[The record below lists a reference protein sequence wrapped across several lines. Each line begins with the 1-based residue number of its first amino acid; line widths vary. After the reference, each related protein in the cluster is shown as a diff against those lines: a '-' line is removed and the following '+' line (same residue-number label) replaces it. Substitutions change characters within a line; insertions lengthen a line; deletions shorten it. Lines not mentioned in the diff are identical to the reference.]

1 MRRNLLVLLI
11 LLVCVAPGFAQDA
24 AIQVSA
30 IEIIGNQTT
39 KEWVILRELQFDAE
53 DRVTREELD
62 RARLRL
68 LSLGI
73 FNNVRIDTDDEGV
86 VTIQVS
92 EQFRYIPVFDVSPV
106 EGTINDAL
114 TKPGDAMKILVVTFG
129 AADINHRGTSAL
141 AAATAQVGART
152 GFSLD
157 YSSRWLSPSLP
168 IVLRFGGRAVRVSN
182 RHASVLGYEL
192 KSKSE
197 VAYVEVA
204 TRRGAPSRIGLQF
217 LYQGLHESDEYPAQ
231 GRDYSSLF
239 INPFVAL
246 DRRNLEWYPTE
257 GIYARTDIEYVLDSP
272 DFVRSRGIAAAY
284 VPFAKGGRGPSIA
297 ARLYGG
303 ISDSKTPAWA
313 HYYFGFAD
321 EVRGY
326 ASEQAEAANFLS
338 GEMELRFPITREI
351 TYDVPLVG
359 RYGQDIP
366 FWLGGALFVER
377 AQLSLDGA
385 REDLLGYGGAVHLR
399 FPYVQVF
406 EFSYAWNQNGEGQF
420 IMATGVRF

>member
-1 MRRNLLVLLI
+1 MKRI
-11 LLVCVAPGFAQDA
+11 LLLFLFFAICSAQEA
-24 AIQVSA
+24 SFQVTG

-39 KEWVILRELQFDAE
+39 KEWVILRELQFDA
-53 DRVTREELD
+53 DDTVTRDELD
-62 RARLRL
+62 LARLRL

-73 FNNVRIDTDDEGV
+73 FNNVRIDTDEEGV

-106 EGTINDAL
+106 EGTINDAF
-114 TKPGDAMKILVVTFG
+114 KRPGEAGKILVVTFG
-129 AADINHRGTSAL
+129 AADINHQGSSAL

-157 YSSRWLSPSLP
+157 YSSRWLSRSLP
-168 IVLRFGGRAVRVSN
+168 IVLRFGGRVMKISD
-182 RHASVLGYEL
+182 RHASILGYER
-192 KSKSE
+192 KSQSE
-197 VAYVEVA
+197 VGYIEVA
-204 TRRGAPSRIGLQF
+204 TRRGAPSRIGLQLF
-217 LYQGLHESDEYPAQ
+217 YQGLHESKEFPSQ
-231 GRDYSSLF
+231 GRNYSSLF

-272 DFVRSRGIAAAY
+272 DLVRSRAIAAAY
-284 VPFAKGGRGPSIA
+284 IPFASGGRGPSLA

-303 ISDSKTPAWA
+303 TSDSKTPTWA

-326 ASEQAEAANFLS
+326 ASVQTEAANYLS
-338 GEMELRFPITREI
+338 GEMELRFPLTREI
-351 TYDVPLVG
+351 TYDVPWVG

-366 FWLGGALFVER
+366 FWLAGALFVER

-385 REDLLGYGGAVHLR
+385 RKDLLGYGGALHLR

-406 EFSYAWNQNGEGQF
+406 ELSYAWNRDGEGQF
-420 IMATGVRF
+420 VAATGVRF

>member
-1 MRRNLLVLLI
+1 MRRLLLPLLLI
-11 LLVCVAPGFAQDA
+11 AACFAQDA
-24 AIQVSA
+24 EFLVTD

-39 KEWVILRELQFDAE
+39 KEWVILRELRFDTE
-53 DRVTREELD
+53 DMVTRDELD
-62 RARLRL
+62 QARLRL

-73 FNNVRIDTDDEGV
+73 FNNVRIDTDEEGV

-114 TKPGDAMKILVVTFG
+114 EKPGEAGKILVVTLG
-129 AADINHRGTSAL
+129 AADINHQGSSAL

-157 YSSRWLSPSLP
+157 YSSRWLSPKLP
-168 IVLRFGGRAVRVSN
+168 IVLRFGGRVMKVSD

-192 KSKSE
+192 KSKGE
-197 VAYVEVA
+197 VGYIEVA
-204 TRRGAPSRIGLQF
+204 TRRGAPSRVGLQLF
-217 LYQGLHESDEYPAQ
+217 YQGLHESNEFPAR

-257 GIYARTDIEYVLDSP
+257 GLYARADAEYVLDSP
-272 DFVRSRGIAAAY
+272 DFVRSRAIAAAY
-284 VPFAKGGRGPSIA
+284 IPFASGGRGPSLA

-303 ISDSKTPAWA
+303 TSDSKTPTWA

-321 EVRGY
+321 EVRSY
-326 ASEQAEAANFLS
+326 ASEQTEAANYLS

-351 TYDVPLVG
+351 TYDVPFVG

-366 FWLGGALFVER
+366 FWLAGALFVER
-377 AQLSLDGA
+377 AQLSLDGN
-385 REDLLGYGGAVHLR
+385 REDLMGYGGALHIR

-406 EFSYAWNQNGEGQF
+406 ELSYAWNRDGEGQF
-420 IMATGVRF
+420 VAATGVRF